1 MYIGGFDC
9 LKKQA
14 KQKTL
19 PAHYQL
25 VVLVW
30 LNPAFLSDFYFIL
43 VNRLIPCKLLVP
55 I

>member
-19 PAHYQL
+19 AAYYQL

-30 LNPAFLSDFYFIL
+30 LNPVFYQTFIL
-43 VNRLIPCKLLVP
+43 Y
-55 I
+55 